1 MGLKIEFLAKIDH
14 ARSRMRS
21 IAARLRKR
29 PTDSRDYDRQTVAV
43 MERVLGATS
52 NCLDIGASAGE
63 LLKHMVRLAPRGTH
77 FAFEPLPD
85 FYHTLVKRFPDVRV
99 HNVALSDTTE
109 ESTPFQRVVSNP
121 AYSGLRR
128 RRYDRPEERVEEIVV
143 RTARLDELIPQ
154 KVHIHFVKMDVEG
167 GEFQVLKGGVET
179 VRHNRPFIVFEFGL
193 GGADWYGI
201 QPEDMYRLLSGYGL
215 DVSLISDWLS
225 GKTPLGER
233 EFAAEFHDCRNYYFL
248 AHPRG

>member
-1 MGLKIEFLAKIDH
+1 
-14 ARSRMRS
+14 
-21 IAARLRKR
+21 
-29 PTDSRDYDRQTVAV
+29 

-63 LLKHMVRLAPRGTH
+63 VLKEMVRLAPRGTH

-85 FYHTLVKRFPDVRV
+85 FYETLVKRFPNVRV

-109 ESTPFQRVVSNP
+109 EFTPFQHVVSNP

-154 KVHIHFVKMDVEG
+154 DLHVHFVKIDVEG
-167 GEFQVLKGGVET
+167 GEFQVLKGGVGT
-179 VRHNRPFIVFEFGL
+179 VRRNRPFIVFEFGL
-193 GGADWYGI
+193 GGADWYGV
-201 QPEDMYRLLSGYGL
+201 QPEDMYRMLSGSGL

-225 GKTPLGER
+225 GNTPLGER
-233 EFAAEFHDCRNYYFL
+233 EFAAEFHEYRNYYFL

>member
-1 MGLKIEFLAKIDH
+1 MH
-14 ARSRMRS
+14 S

-29 PTDSRDYDRQTVAV
+29 ATDSRDYDRQTVAV
-43 MERVLGATS
+43 MERVLAASS
-52 NCLDIGASAGE
+52 NCIDIGTSAGE

-85 FYHTLVKRFPDVRV
+85 FYDTLVKRFPGVRV

-143 RTARLDELIPQ
+143 RTARLDEFIPQ
-154 KVHIHFVKMDVEG
+154 NVHIHLVKIDVEG
-167 GEFQVLKGGVET
+167 GEFHVLKGGVET

-215 DVSLISDWLS
+215 DVSLMPDWLS

-233 EFAAEFHDCRNYYFL
+233 EFATEFRDCRNYYFL